1 MFNDF
6 QADSEINGYSRSPRG
21 YSTNDYIHVNICGN
35 LNLDEDND
43 VLRPLCREDYLLIY
57 NISGKC
63 HVRTGG
69 KIVTAQKGELV
80 VYKPDEPQNYF
91 YRAVEKPHNYWVHF
105 SGTACEKLIN
115 RISLADDHL
124 IKISHTTEIEY
135 YFSKLCVHY
144 HFDSSER
151 DTVCGGL
158 LLTILGLIAQY
169 SSGNSAPNFS
179 GGSSRSQQLVS
190 EVISMLKMN
199 DMLWMNVDD
208 CAERA
213 NLSSAQFTR
222 IFKNLTGLSP
232 LDYITKTRMNRAREL
247 LLFTDFNIE
256 KISELCGYRDQNYF
270 TRIFK
275 KNVGLTPTDFRK
287 QK

>member
-1 MFNDF
+1 M
-6 QADSEINGYSRSPRG
+6 
-21 YSTNDYIHVNICGN
+21 
-35 LNLDEDND
+35 
-43 VLRPLCREDYLLIY
+43 
-57 NISGKC
+57 
-63 HVRTGG
+63 
-69 KIVTAQKGELV
+69 
-80 VYKPDEPQNYF
+80 
-91 YRAVEKPHNYWVHF
+91 
-105 SGTACEKLIN
+105 GTACEKLIK

-151 DTVCGGL
+151 DTVCNGL